1 MKKSRFSEHQI
12 ITILKS
18 GEAGRTAKDVCRE
31 HGISSAT
38 FYAWKSKFGGMEA
51 SDIKRM
57 RDLEHENVRLK
68 QMYAEL
74 SLENRPLKDVIEKS
88 SEANRIYRQLQLNM
102 RRKGKRRLPSRAPV
116 RLEAQTVVNG
126 CWSVD
131 FMGDALMHGQ
141 RFRTFNVLDDFSREV
156 LAVEVDTNVPTAR
169 IIRVFDRIAAWRGY
183 PTKMRMDN
191 GPEFVSA
198 QLAGWAEQHGI
209 DLEFTQPGKP
219 TQNPYVERFNRI
231 FREEVLNFYVFSRL
245 SEVRTI
251 VDAWVQDYNE
261 QRPHESLGNFTPEEF
276 ALNMPGAPA

>member
-57 RDLEHENVRLK
+57 RDLEHENALLK
-68 QMYAEL
+68 QMYVDL
-74 SLENRPLKDVIEKS
+74 SLENRPLKDVIEKKLWS
-88 SEANRIYRQLQLNM
+88 QAEKRDVVLFVHEEHGLSVSKTCTALRISRSMFLYKPTPRDGSLVITTLLELVERYPRYGFAKYFVVLRRAGNTWNHKRVYRIYRQLQLNM
-102 RRKGKRRLPSRAPV
+102 RRKGKGRLPSRAPV

-141 RFRTFNVLDDFSREV
+141 R
-156 LAVEVDTNVPTAR
+156 
-169 IIRVFDRIAAWRGY
+169 AWRFQPWRPGICLGA
-183 PTKMRMDN
+183 TCRM
-191 GPEFVSA
+191 G
-198 QLAGWAEQHGI
+198 
-209 DLEFTQPGKP
+209 FTTRDWPWVHSTRQAHAKLICGAVQPHLPRGG
-219 TQNPYVERFNRI
+219 TELLCF
-231 FREEVLNFYVFSRL
+231 
-245 SEVRTI
+245 
-251 VDAWVQDYNE
+251 
-261 QRPHESLGNFTPEEF
+261 
-276 ALNMPGAPA
+276 

>member
-51 SDIKRM
+51 SDIKRI

-88 SEANRIYRQLQLNM
+88 SEANRIYRQQQLNM

-141 RFRTFNVLDDFSREV
+141 RVRTFTNRCHRCEHIQAFAVLSDANLIDVTRVQGFH
-156 LAVEVDTNVPTAR
+156 AR
-169 IIRVFDRIAAWRGY
+169 
-183 PTKMRMDN
+183 
-191 GPEFVSA
+191 S
-198 QLAGWAEQHGI
+198 
-209 DLEFTQPGKP
+209 GKP
-219 TQNPYVERFNRI
+219 V
-231 FREEVLNFYVFSRL
+231 
-245 SEVRTI
+245 TI
-251 VDAWVQDYNE
+251 GE
-261 QRPHESLGNFTPEEF
+261 LHCCS
-276 ALNMPGAPA
+276 

>member
-1 MKKSRFSEHQI
+1 MKKSQFSEHQI

-18 GEAGRTAKDVCRE
+18 VETGWTAKDVCRE

-116 RLEAQTVVNG
+116 RLEAQSVVNG

-141 RFRTFNVLDDFSREV
+141 R
-156 LAVEVDTNVPTAR
+156 
-169 IIRVFDRIAAWRGY
+169 AWR
-183 PTKMRMDN
+183 
-191 GPEFVSA
+191 F
-198 QLAGWAEQHGI
+198 
-209 DLEFTQPGKP
+209 QP
-219 TQNPYVERFNRI
+219 
-231 FREEVLNFYVFSRL
+231 
-245 SEVRTI
+245 
-251 VDAWVQDYNE
+251 
-261 QRPHESLGNFTPEEF
+261 
-276 ALNMPGAPA
+276 

>member
-1 MKKSRFSEHQI
+1 
-12 ITILKS
+12 
-18 GEAGRTAKDVCRE
+18 
-31 HGISSAT
+31 
-38 FYAWKSKFGGMEA
+38 MEA

-156 LAVEVDTNVPTAR
+156 LAVEVDTNLPAAR
-169 IIRVFDRIAAWRGY
+169 IIRVLDRIAA
-183 PTKMRMDN
+183 
-191 GPEFVSA
+191 
-198 QLAGWAEQHGI
+198 
-209 DLEFTQPGKP
+209 
-219 TQNPYVERFNRI
+219 
-231 FREEVLNFYVFSRL
+231 
-245 SEVRTI
+245 
-251 VDAWVQDYNE
+251 
-261 QRPHESLGNFTPEEF
+261 
-276 ALNMPGAPA
+276 